1 MVQCPGTSVAIAAG
15 MHLSASMH
23 SPAPRSFAPTALA
36 SFLLAALLSACAA
49 TAHFHSRTGAD
60 YAPVAI
66 RAIAC
71 SEDEARAVTAA
82 GGIPIGTVD
91 AKALAVN
98 ATEGDLT
105 DKAAKVAADRGGTH
119 VVLTARGIESFTYA
133 QPGQSETVCQRVE
146 GGRDCQTTYTPPSE
160 TTVEKPTAAFV
171 VFRVP
176 PEKWTALPES
186 LRPAPRAQ

>member
-1 MVQCPGTSVAIAAG
+1 MQSAA
-15 MHLSASMH
+15 LRL
-23 SPAPRSFAPTALA
+23 PALA
-36 SFLLAALLSACAA
+36 LAITALSACAA
-49 TAHFHSRTGAD
+49 TATFHSRTGAE

-71 SEDEARAVTAA
+71 SEDEARSVAAA

-98 ATEGDLT
+98 ATENDLT

-119 VVLTARGIESFTYA
+119 VVLTARGIEWFTVLH
-133 QPGQSETVCQRVE
+133 PETTDTVCQHTQN
-146 GGRDCQTTYTPPSE
+146 GRECETTYTPASE
-160 TTVEKPTAAFV
+160 STVEKPTAAYV

-176 PEKWTALPES
+176 PEKWAALPEL
-186 LRPAPRAQ
+186 LRPVARPR